1 MYHFCI
7 FFYLR
12 SGKKADYKEK
22 KYGFG
27 GRKKRSK
34 YNTAESYAEAYL
46 PKKDRKGNNNK
57 FGDRKGGNSKFNGAN
72 KFANKK
78 FTNKNKPKGRKK

>member
-1 MYHFCI
+1 M
-7 FFYLR
+7 
-12 SGKKADYKEK
+12 DYKEK

-34 YNTAESYAEAYL
+34 YNTQESYNEGFDS
-46 PKKDRKGNNNK
+46 KKDKIQGKNGGANK
-57 FGDRKGGNSKFNGAN
+57 FSKGRNNGGAN

-78 FTNKNKPKGRKK
+78 FTNKNKPNKGGQRGGKPKRKF